1 MCALRGRVFP
11 TKRAHAHVQPCTTC
25 MVLVIVVSPH
35 THTLTEPTS
44 MLVGGSLRICL
55 CWGHPMPCTHCARHG
70 VCLLSRCCGWES
82 GAVSHSTC
90 SLSPLQHLHAPKRP
104 LPFRAPLAW
113 GGGGTIFCPRCGSGC
128 QSQSPINHAHARVN
142 PPKPPS
148 IGTPC
153 RSKCPPPHD
162 ANSMVIPIAAI
173 VCMCGCLLN
182 KCVLCVWGGGRG
194 GTMTCVCV

>member
-1 MCALRGRVFP
+1 MCSAWSGFSHKEGTRTRAALHNLHGPCHRGV
-11 TKRAHAHVQPCTTC
+11 TAHTPSLNPQACLWVGHSAYASVGDTPCLALTVQGMGCACSRDVVGGNPGPC
-25 MVLVIVVSPH
+25 
-35 THTLTEPTS
+35 LTAPVPYHPSNTS
-44 MLVGGSLRICL
+44 MHPRGHCL
-55 CWGHPMPCTHCARHG
+55 S
-70 VCLLSRCCGWES
+70 V
-82 GAVSHSTC
+82 
-90 SLSPLQHLHAPKRP
+90 PLWR
-104 LPFRAPLAW
+104 

-173 VCMCGCLLN
+173 VCMCGCLFN
-182 KCVLCVWGGGRG
+182 KCVLCGGGAR
-194 GTMTCVCV
+194 